1 MNDRNPKA
9 EEALFDDLLKDEVA
23 AALVASRQA
32 GLGELRR
39 RWSRSLTLVL
49 AVAAALVLAIGIQW
63 QNRAKPQEP
72 QIASIAGIAK
82 PQVKIPVSIK
92 MVNPVMNMVR
102 IERQGFLVPVKIT
115 STSELVSC
123 KQLSQAH
130 GVRPR
135 ALPLPGA
142 KSRAAEAKKSRS

>member
-23 AALVASRQA
+23 AALAASRQA

-39 RWSRSLTLVL
+39 RRWSRNLTLVL
-49 AVAAALVLAIGIQW
+49 AVAAALLLAIGIQW
-63 QNRAKPQEP
+63 QTRTKPQEP

-82 PQVKIPVSIK
+82 PQVKTPVSSK
-92 MVNPVMNMVR
+92 LVNPVMNMVR

-123 KQLSQAH
+123 KQLSRAH

-135 ALPLPGA
+135 VMPLPGS
-142 KSRAAEAKKSRS
+142 KLPKKSHS

>member
-23 AALVASRQA
+23 AALAASRQA
-32 GLGELRR
+32 GLGELRRR

-49 AVAAALVLAIGIQW
+49 AVAAALVLAIGIPW

-72 QIASIAGIAK
+72 QIASIAVIAK
-82 PQVKIPVSIK
+82 PQVKTPVSIK

-135 ALPLPGA
+135 ALPLPVA
-142 KSRAAEAKKSRS
+142 KAPKKNHS